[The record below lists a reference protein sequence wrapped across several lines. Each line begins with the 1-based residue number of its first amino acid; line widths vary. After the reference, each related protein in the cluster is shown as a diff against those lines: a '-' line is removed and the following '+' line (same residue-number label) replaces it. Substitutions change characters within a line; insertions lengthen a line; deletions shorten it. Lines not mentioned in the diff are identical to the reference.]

1 MCVRGGASPGGLVST
16 TTSHTRAYAA
26 LRERVQQKL
35 GEQFSAKQF
44 HLEFMKQ
51 GTIPAAYFADELLQS
66 LQK

>member
-1 MCVRGGASPGGLVST
+1 V
-16 TTSHTRAYAA
+16 H
-26 LRERVQQKL
+26 EKL

-51 GTIPAAYFADELLQS
+51 GTIPAAYFAAELLQS